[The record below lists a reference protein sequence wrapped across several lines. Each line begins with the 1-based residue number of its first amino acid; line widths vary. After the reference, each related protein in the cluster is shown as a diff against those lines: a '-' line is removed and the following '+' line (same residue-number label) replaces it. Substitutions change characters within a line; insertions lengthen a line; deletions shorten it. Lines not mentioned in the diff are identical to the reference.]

1 MTLGIGL
8 PWQWAES
15 DPGYYARALALLG
28 YPHWYNWQ
36 ASAAQLSLLQVEA

>member
-15 DPGYYARALALLG
+15 DPGYYARALALLRSI
-28 YPHWYNWQ
+28 N
-36 ASAAQLSLLQVEA
+36 